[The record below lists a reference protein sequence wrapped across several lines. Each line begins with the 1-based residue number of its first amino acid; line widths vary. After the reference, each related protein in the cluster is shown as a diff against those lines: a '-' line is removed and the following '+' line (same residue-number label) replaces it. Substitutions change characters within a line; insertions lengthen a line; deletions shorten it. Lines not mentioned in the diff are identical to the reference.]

1 MRSSKFPI
9 DEVIVARLDP
19 GDDVLLSVKQV
30 AKEHAVTAGVFS
42 LIGAV
47 DRAKV
52 GFYNPKKRAYDTRT
66 WEPRRSGSKLLE
78 ILACVGN
85 VGQLDG
91 DPVVHAHIT
100 LMGYPTSTLGGHLL
114 EGCRINPTGELTLL
128 KAQGTLTRHLDKTL
142 NLALLSV

>member
-1 MRSSKFPI
+1 M
-9 DEVIVARLDP
+9 DEVIVARLDS
-19 GDDVLLSVKQV
+19 GDDVLLSIQRA

-47 DRAKV
+47 DRAKC
-52 GFYNPKKRAYDTRT
+52 GYYNPKTRAYDART
-66 WEPRRSGSKLLE
+66 WNPHRWGSKLLE

-91 DPVVHAHIT
+91 DPIVHGHIS
-100 LMGYPTSTLGGHLL
+100 LMSYGTFALGGHLL

-128 KAQGTLTRHLDKTL
+128 KARGTLTRRLDKTL
-142 NLALLSV
+142 NLALLSL

>member
-9 DEVIVARLDP
+9 EEVIVSRLEP

-30 AKEHAVTAGVFS
+30 AKEHAVTAGVFT

-47 DRAKV
+47 DRAKC

-66 WEPRRSGSKLLE
+66 WKPRPWGSKLLE

-91 DPVVHAHIT
+91 DPMVHAHIT
-100 LMGYPTSTLGGHLL
+100 LKGYSTLTLGGHLM

-128 KAQGTLTRHLDKTL
+128 KARGTLTRRLDKTL
-142 NLALLSV
+142 NLALLSL

>member
-19 GDDVLLSVKQV
+19 GDDVLLSIKQV

-47 DRAKV
+47 DRAKC

-66 WEPRRSGSKLLE
+66 WEPRPPGSKLME

-100 LMGYPTSTLGGHLL
+100 LMGYPASTLGGHLL
-114 EGCRINPTGELTLL
+114 EGCRIYPTGELTLL
-128 KAQGTLTRHLDKTL
+128 KAQGTLTRHLDKML
-142 NLALLSV
+142 NLALLSL

>member
-30 AKEHAVTAGVFS
+30 AKEHMVTAGVFT

-47 DRAKV
+47 DRAKC
-52 GFYNPKKRAYDTRT
+52 GFYNPKKRAYDART
-66 WEPRRSGSKLLE
+66 WEPQPRGSKLLE

-91 DPVVHAHIT
+91 EPVVHAHIT
-100 LMGYPTSTLGGHLL
+100 LMGYHTSTLGGHLL

-128 KAQGTLTRHLDKTL
+128 KARGTLIRQLDKSF
-142 NLALLSV
+142 NLALLSL